1 MFVCFDNI
9 SGFNRTLVVHSLAH
23 SFPDFVGQTQRGQEG
38 VDPVISEGDLLT
50 EREHRQ
56 KLELNVSGTRVE
68 HVLVKCS
75 SVAICWLQF
84 YRLV

>member
-9 SGFNRTLVVHSLAH
+9 SGLNRTLVVHPLAH
-23 SFPDFVGQTQRGQEG
+23 SFPAFIRQTGQDG

-75 SVAICWLQF
+75 SVAICWLQV